1 MSDLYEVTVEPN
13 KMLGMCRWTKN
24 GKPING
30 IYVPGEVLREVANR
44 LDHEEKQANQYN
56 PDRRLK

>member
-1 MSDLYEVTVEPN
+1 MSDLYEVEIEPN

-30 IYVPGEVLREVANR
+30 IYVPAAALREIAGR
-44 LDHEEKQANQYN
+44 LEAEEKQAN
-56 PDRRLK
+56 R